1 MVAGA
6 ATRSDVV
13 RALPTFSDAA
23 TLIGIDPSGITR
35 IVKRL
40 DIEPQMWGG
49 REKHLTVADLLT
61 IASEAQRASLEEVAG
76 GLIELAERDHPERAR
91 DITAE
96 IDRYFDELPKPTAT
110 AADTFVAE
118 LRAALPK
125 QWADKAEAIYRG
137 HARSS

>member
-1 MVAGA
+1 MAAVA

-23 TLIGIDPSGITR
+23 ELIGIDPSGITR

-61 IASEAQRASLEEVAG
+61 IAGEAQRASLEEVAG
-76 GLIELAERDHPERAR
+76 GLIELAERDHP
-91 DITAE
+91 TQVGYLSTE
-96 IDRYFDELPKPTAT
+96 IDRYFDEIPAPTASEPD
-110 AADTFVAE
+110 AFVAE

-125 QWADKAEAIYRG
+125 QWADKAEAIYRS